1 MLFAAEGPNKFFLP
15 ADINEFYWGSIAF
28 LVVLYFIITKGVP
41 VIKKAM
47 AARSERIAD
56 ELAAAEAA
64 RTDAEAHVAELTGNL
79 GNADEESAAIVAQA
93 NADAEK
99 LRADLMAR
107 AEADV
112 NASKERAAA
121 EIEAT
126 KGQALADLRA
136 EAAARAAA
144 AAEAVVGANL
154 DAGTQNDLVEA
165 YISQVGGAR

>member
-28 LVVLYFIITKGVP
+28 LVVLFFFVTKGLP
-41 VIKKAM
+41 LIKKAM
-47 AARSERIAD
+47 AARSENIAAD
-56 ELAAAEAA
+56 ISAAEAA
-64 RTDAEAHVAELTGNL
+64 RSDAEANVAELSANL
-79 GNADEESAAIVAQA
+79 GNAEEESAAIVEQA
-93 NADAEK
+93 NADAAK
-99 LRADLMAR
+99 LKADLMAR

-112 NASKERAAA
+112 AAAKERAAA

-154 DAGTQNDLVEA
+154 DASTQNDLVEA